1 MIFDG
6 KAFARE
12 IEDRVAKQV
21 STMSVKPKIVS
32 LLVGNDPASELY
44 TRLKSKAAERV
55 GINFEVMRVEDSG
68 KLRDELKRVASRD
81 NVTGVMIQLPIPG
94 VSRKDTEEIIQE
106 IPLTKD
112 VDGLRWRESGIKPAT
127 VRGILSIIGSVAR
140 DKQKFVVFGARGAVG
155 SPLVHYLK
163 NMGREVSEI
172 EWDTPNPSGSL
183 PEGEVI
189 ISCVGKAGLITADML
204 SSNMIAI
211 DVGMSELNGKVVGDM
226 TQEVYQKVSYAV
238 GVPNGVGPVTIASLL
253 ENAVDICQKR
263 VELVEVK

>member
-1 MIFDG
+1 MMFDG

-21 STMSVKPKIVS
+21 KAMAVKSKIVS

-55 GINFEVMRVEDSG
+55 GIDFEVMRVEDSG
-68 KLRDELKRVASRD
+68 KLKEVLSKVVSRD
-81 NVTGVMIQLPIPG
+81 DVTGVMIQLPIPG
-94 VSRKDTEEIIQE
+94 VSRKDTEEIIKE

-112 VDGLRWRESGIKPAT
+112 VDGLRWRESGVKPAT
-127 VRGILSIIGSVAR
+127 VRGILSIIDSIAY
-140 DKQKFVVFGARGAVG
+140 DKNKFVVFGARGAVG

-163 NMGREVSEI
+163 EGDREVSEI
-172 EWDTPNPSGSL
+172 EWDTPNTAGRL

-189 ISCVGKAGLITADML
+189 ISCVGKAGLITADMV
-204 SSNMIAI
+204 SSNMIVI
-211 DVGMSELNGKVVGDM
+211 DVGMSEVGGKVVGDM
-226 TQEVYQKVSYAV
+226 IQEVYQKVSYAV

-253 ENAVDICQKR
+253 ENAVDFYGMQLRKN
-263 VELVEVK
+263 K